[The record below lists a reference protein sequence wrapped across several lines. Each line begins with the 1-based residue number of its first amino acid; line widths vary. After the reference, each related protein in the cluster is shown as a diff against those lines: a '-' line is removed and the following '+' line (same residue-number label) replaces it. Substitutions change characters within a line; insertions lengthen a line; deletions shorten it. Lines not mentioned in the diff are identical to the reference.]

1 MIRNTVAFLSITFLV
16 VLFFSICCLKM
27 HLNVIKCIMY
37 DKLSFECPKS
47 IKLKVFSRIDVNNCL
62 STSKNEWQ
70 FLRRYKSQVFARFC
84 RSRFKQQLMCG
95 IGQKRQYTKFNIS
108 IIEDG

>member
-1 MIRNTVAFLSITFLV
+1 
-16 VLFFSICCLKM
+16 
-27 HLNVIKCIMY
+27 MY

-62 STSKNEWQ
+62 STSKYEWQ

-84 RSRFKQQLMCG
+84 RSRFKQQLPCG
-95 IGQKRQYTKFNIS
+95 IGQKRQYKIQHFNHRRRFNAKYPLDKLHIWYQKH
-108 IIEDG
+108 I

>member
-1 MIRNTVAFLSITFLV
+1 
-16 VLFFSICCLKM
+16 M

-62 STSKNEWQ
+62 STSKYEWQ

-84 RSRFKQQLMCG
+84 RSRFKQQLPCG
-95 IGQKRQYTKFNIS
+95 IGQKGNIKYNIS
-108 IIEDG
+108 ILDDVLSIHWVNHTFGTKNIYTHCSMSHATP